1 MKKSFFSK
9 FDWAAFWTAT
19 FVTFAV
25 YFYTLGP
32 SVGLEDS
39 GELATAAAHLG
50 VPHPPGYP
58 FWTLC
63 SWIFC
68 KVFSFVTYMGHPTPA
83 WAVSCCSAVFGAFA
97 AGCTA
102 MLICRSAHD
111 FIVKDDA
118 SDAGADWLSFGG
130 GVGGA
135 LAFSFSPVEWS
146 QSTIVEIYSLNALF
160 LMWVFL
166 LSYRWMKRPSDKILW
181 FTAFVFGLGLTNY
194 QVLLFAIVPI
204 AIIICLRNFSMFRDF
219 LLYLIPVALTCQVL
233 QIGELQRANEFMTS
247 DVINK
252 HMALKTCASTPS
264 TAALVFAFVAL
275 VAGMIVAAVLR
286 ARGRRDV
293 AKISAM
299 IGGGVALAVM
309 AFAVIGIFAG
319 EVSWPALSPNQGTEA
334 DITAPLV
341 NPRIYVWVA
350 MFMVVSVVCGVLAAL
365 WKEDGD
371 ENGSTLEIVF
381 LVGAA
386 VSVLIAVAIVYGFV
400 GEPSS
405 YGYQGKWKY
414 DWNSSEFIC
423 TMLVMTLL
431 AVSLFVKRGLSYS
444 IPVAGFQIVLFLLLR
459 RGAMNGLVHPT
470 SWWFWWP
477 VVWNF
482 VVLALAWIVLPHGR
496 SVAGAAFFAQLGVS
510 FYAYMPIVSDIR
522 NPPMN
527 WGYPRTW
534 DGFKHA
540 ITRGQYEAITI
551 PEFTSFKVF
560 WEFIKEQM
568 GHYFADVKMQFSDF
582 LAFFAL
588 VPFACWGFVVKA
600 KSRKVRV
607 TALWAVSGILALLLV
622 RALMVGFGVGD
633 GEGWQVIDRILLALM
648 ALASLVGVVSI
659 AWGQVLVKTTVATR
673 RFVETAIRGRDYRR
687 LGAFAALALIGV
699 SFAARPYVVWVRN
712 GGKAGSWLPLVLT
725 LLVLCAFALLVL
737 GARGLLRFRR
747 SLHDRPCVPSFH
759 ARGVTQQWLI
769 ASGVSFFVM
778 SVPLIVLAKV
788 KGDLQD
794 GFIQKVKFISSHAMI
809 ALWIGYGLVLV
820 GVVLRN
826 LAAGGGRL
834 SRRAVAWLAA
844 GLAAVMI
851 LSAAIAPIYQN
862 YADDGYTERIGVSE
876 LVHKFGGSEQN
887 DHTFGWQFGAYQ
899 LDGAKAIREQLTADE
914 EPLPDPD
921 WPPPMDPFAIFFGG
935 TDPGRFV
942 PTYMIYS
949 ANFRPDVYLIT
960 QNALADETYMAVQR
974 DLYGDEIWIPSKED
988 SGEAF
993 NIYVDEVKRGVRPAN
1008 GDLKIENGRVQVT
1021 GALGVMEINGILTK
1035 MMHDHDRLRHSFY
1048 VEESYAIPW
1057 MYPYLSPHGLIM
1069 KLNADRT
1076 PYDPKTAAK
1085 DRDFWDWYTRRLVD
1099 DPMFRR
1105 DFAAQK
1111 SFSKLRAAIAGLYRS
1126 QGRRAD
1132 AAQAFREA
1140 HVIYPPSPEATFR
1153 YVSEMLIP
1161 LDRLSVISELMD
1173 YTDVLDPNGGRTA
1186 RIRSYVTT
1194 RRTIDR
1200 LEGKRRSGPLSTDE
1214 EWTLAECY
1222 ANLGHLSEA
1231 ARRMARLLPGVTDL
1245 KRLEGAV
1252 AVFIGAKDY
1261 ASAERAILALFRVVR
1276 RPPPEMLAEL
1286 VVVQHRLG
1294 KRGEAYATLDKA
1306 IRVNPKMARDRAYAY
1321 LAGLEPGEQ
1330 DVTLWLRLARQFR
1343 RGKDMPRAQECLIRA
1358 FNLAPERAQEDCR
1371 RDDELYRIFQTILKE
1386 QSQRRR

>member
-19 FVTFAV
+19 FVR
-25 YFYTLGP
+25 
-32 SVGLEDS
+32 
-39 GELATAAAHLG
+39 
-50 VPHPPGYP
+50 YP

-414 DWNSSEFIC
+414 DWDSSEFIC

-622 RALMVGFGVGD
+622 RALMAGFGVGD
-633 GEGWQVIDRILLALM
+633 GGGWQVIDRILLALM

-747 SLHDRPCVPSFH
+747 SLHRPSRSPS
-759 ARGVTQQWLI
+759 RTTLT
-769 ASGVSFFVM
+769 
-778 SVPLIVLAKV
+778 
-788 KGDLQD
+788 
-794 GFIQKVKFISSHAMI
+794 
-809 ALWIGYGLVLV
+809 
-820 GVVLRN
+820 
-826 LAAGGGRL
+826 
-834 SRRAVAWLAA
+834 RA
-844 GLAAVMI
+844 
-851 LSAAIAPIYQN
+851 P
-862 YADDGYTERIGVSE
+862 
-876 LVHKFGGSEQN
+876 
-887 DHTFGWQFGAYQ
+887 
-899 LDGAKAIREQLTADE
+899 
-914 EPLPDPD
+914 
-921 WPPPMDPFAIFFGG
+921 
-935 TDPGRFV
+935 
-942 PTYMIYS
+942 
-949 ANFRPDVYLIT
+949 
-960 QNALADETYMAVQR
+960 
-974 DLYGDEIWIPSKED
+974 
-988 SGEAF
+988 
-993 NIYVDEVKRGVRPAN
+993 
-1008 GDLKIENGRVQVT
+1008 
-1021 GALGVMEINGILTK
+1021 
-1035 MMHDHDRLRHSFY
+1035 
-1048 VEESYAIPW
+1048 
-1057 MYPYLSPHGLIM
+1057 
-1069 KLNADRT
+1069 
-1076 PYDPKTAAK
+1076 
-1085 DRDFWDWYTRRLVD
+1085 
-1099 DPMFRR
+1099 
-1105 DFAAQK
+1105 
-1111 SFSKLRAAIAGLYRS
+1111 
-1126 QGRRAD
+1126 
-1132 AAQAFREA
+1132 
-1140 HVIYPPSPEATFR
+1140 
-1153 YVSEMLIP
+1153 
-1161 LDRLSVISELMD
+1161 
-1173 YTDVLDPNGGRTA
+1173 
-1186 RIRSYVTT
+1186 
-1194 RRTIDR
+1194 
-1200 LEGKRRSGPLSTDE
+1200 
-1214 EWTLAECY
+1214 
-1222 ANLGHLSEA
+1222 
-1231 ARRMARLLPGVTDL
+1231 
-1245 KRLEGAV
+1245 
-1252 AVFIGAKDY
+1252 
-1261 ASAERAILALFRVVR
+1261 
-1276 RPPPEMLAEL
+1276 
-1286 VVVQHRLG
+1286 
-1294 KRGEAYATLDKA
+1294 
-1306 IRVNPKMARDRAYAY
+1306 
-1321 LAGLEPGEQ
+1321 
-1330 DVTLWLRLARQFR
+1330 
-1343 RGKDMPRAQECLIRA
+1343 
-1358 FNLAPERAQEDCR
+1358 
-1371 RDDELYRIFQTILKE
+1371 
-1386 QSQRRR
+1386 